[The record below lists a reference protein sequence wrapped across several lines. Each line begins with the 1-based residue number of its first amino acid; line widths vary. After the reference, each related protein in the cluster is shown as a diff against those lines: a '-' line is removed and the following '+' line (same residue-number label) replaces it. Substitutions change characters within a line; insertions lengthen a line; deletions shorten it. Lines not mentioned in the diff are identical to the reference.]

1 MLKSLP
7 FSFLLLALLFIA
19 ASCNSTKRLPEGQS
33 LYVGAKLNTL
43 PKKINAELKEE
54 MKTVLTY
61 PVPNRKIFPFGRIGV
76 WAYLTVSKRYGQE
89 PILFSEEIATETAL
103 LLTNRA
109 QNYGWLDATTT
120 FAIKTKEKKTQIEYQ
135 VNMGNMPYLINEI
148 KLPEIQDELTKTINQ
163 SANFN
168 LLQAKKTYRLKDL
181 RVERDMLT
189 KKVRD
194 KGYYYL
200 SAESFIF
207 HGDTSQEA
215 QSIDLRLELK
225 SDLTAM
231 QKQRYRL
238 SKVTIFPDFD
248 PNNIP
253 NNPIQVSYSPF
264 VDFQYKRSIFSKEIL
279 VNSLALRQDEY
290 VQEQDYQN
298 TLAKLSNL
306 KAFSSINIRFERI
319 ADSDSL
325 LEAKIYL
332 TPLPKHN
339 VQINPS
345 LLLSSQFYN
354 GFGISGDYLLR
365 SAFRNGETIR
375 FKPSYNLLFLTKNG
389 KAEYGLNQLQ
399 TLKNSIEFEKP
410 LLRKNNNTQQS
421 LRLASTYDLLAFT
434 IDDPNVFIKV
444 FQHRIGA
451 EGGFIQRKSN
461 KTAWSKLINPISVNY
476 QQTNF
481 IPSGLKEALYEEL
494 PQDTS
499 LLIFAPQIEFT
510 PNMLFVYDGQKSDN
524 NSFNFLRE
532 KIRLKI
538 GGYILPEEITEQI
551 GKPLV
556 YQLTNELDL
565 RRYHRINKELTFAN
579 RLLLFMGI
587 PLTQNSQQQF
597 RSNELYSVGGGNS
610 LRAFSPRTIGPG
622 SIPNDAAASVLSI
635 LNSTGNIL
643 LEWNSEWRY
652 KLNSK
657 FETALFTDI
666 GNVWTTP
673 IVTKDEGT
681 FQLNRFYKELGVG
694 AGIGFRATLF
704 SLITLRLDIA
714 APLHNPS
721 KPFGSRWIS
730 NDYQFNQTRFNFAFG
745 QAF

>member
-1 MLKSLP
+1 MFKTLS
-7 FSFLLLALLFIA
+7 FSFFLLLLLLFGV
-19 ASCNSTKRLPEGQS
+19 SCNSTKRLPEGQS
-33 LYVGAKLNTL
+33 LYVGSKLKLL
-43 PKKINAELKEE
+43 PKKVNAEMNEE
-54 MKTVLTY
+54 MKMVVTY
-61 PVPNRKIFPFGRIGV
+61 PIPNRKIFPFGRVGV
-76 WAYLTVSKRYGQE
+76 WTYLTLSKKYGQE
-89 PILFSEEIATETAL
+89 PVLFSEETANETAL

-109 QNYGWLDATTT
+109 QNFGWLDANTT
-120 FAIKTKEKKTQIEYQ
+120 FITKTKRKKTRIEYQ
-135 VNMGNMPYLINEI
+135 VNLGNAPYLIKNI
-148 KLPEIQDELTKTINQ
+148 QLPEIKDELTKIINQ
-163 SANFN
+163 NAHFS
-168 LLQAKKTYRLKDL
+168 LLQVNKPYRLKDL
-181 RVERDMLT
+181 RTERDILT

-194 KGYYYL
+194 NGYYYL
-200 SAESFIF
+200 NAESFIF
-207 HGDTSQEA
+207 HGDTSQAER
-215 QSIDLRLELK
+215 SIDLRLELK
-225 SDLTAM
+225 SDLTTA
-231 QKQRYRL
+231 QLQRYRL
-238 SKVTIFPDFD
+238 AKVTIFPDYD
-248 PNNIP
+248 PNAIP
-253 NNPIQVSYSPF
+253 NNPIQVSYSSF
-264 VDFQYKRSIFSKEIL
+264 VDFQYKRLFFSKEIL
-279 VNSLALRQDEY
+279 VNSLALRQDDY

-306 KAFSSINIRFERI
+306 KAFSSINIRFEKI
-319 ADSDSL
+319 PDADTL
-325 LEAKIYL
+325 LEAKVFL

-339 VQINPS
+339 IQINPN
-345 LLLSSQFYN
+345 LLVSSQFYN
-354 GFGISGDYLLR
+354 GFGVSGDYLLH
-365 SAFRNGETIR
+365 SLFKSGESIR

-389 KAEYGLNQLQ
+389 KAEYGLNRLQ

-410 LLRKNNNTQQS
+410 LLRKNSNTQQA
-421 LRLASTYDLLAFT
+421 LRLTTSYDLLAFS
-434 IDDPNVFIKV
+434 IDDPNVSIKV

-461 KTAWSKLINPISVNY
+461 NTAWSKLINPISINY

-481 IPSGLKEALYEEL
+481 IPKELKEALYEEL

-510 PNMLFVYDGQKSDN
+510 PNMLFVYDGQNAANS
-524 NSFNFLRE
+524 SFNFLRE

-565 RRYHRINKELTFAN
+565 RRYHKINRQLTFAN
-579 RLLLFMGI
+579 RLLIFMGI
-587 PLTQNSQQQF
+587 PLTQSSLQQF

-622 SIPNDAAASVLSI
+622 SIPNDSAASVLSI
-635 LNSTGNIL
+635 LNSTGNML

-657 FETALFTDI
+657 FETALFSDI

-673 IVTKDEGT
+673 IATKDNGT
-681 FQLNRFYKELGVG
+681 FQFNRFYKELGVG

-721 KPFGSRWIS
+721 KPIGSRWIS
-730 NDYQFNQTRFNFAFG
+730 SDYQFNQTRFNFAFG